1 LTQSDELECDTQ
13 IMSNGIFKSP
23 IHRAVINAEKER
35 FTVAMFCVPDS
46 EKEIKPLDKL
56 VNESRPKLY
65 RPIQN
70 YVEIYFQYYQQG
82 KRAIEA
88 SKI

>member
-1 LTQSDELECDTQ
+1 
-13 IMSNGIFKSP
+13 MSNGIFQSP
-23 IHRAVINAEKER
+23 IHRAVVNPEKER
-35 FTVAMFCVPDS
+35 LTVAMFCRPDL
-46 EKEIKPLDKL
+46 EKEIKPVDKL

-65 RPIQN
+65 RPIKN